1 MLQDKLAYT
10 DDLEQVHKAERIV
23 LMTPSNDSNRTYV
36 PEFQRG
42 RGTSEIDQILVKNE
56 RTSQQQHLERSSQ
69 LVKGLVCYV
78 LPGEF
83 DA

>member
-36 PEFQRG
+36 PEFTRAWDFY
-42 RGTSEIDQILVKNE
+42 RPNPREK
-56 RTSQQQHLERSSQ
+56 RTHEPTAAS
-69 LVKGLVCYV
+69 
-78 LPGEF
+78 
-83 DA
+83 